1 MSAGNHVHGDL
12 KIASSILEWEIGDIW
27 GHVGVRTEDNRIT
40 VKLFRAPEVE
50 DEEDW
55 IIEFDYSLNKLS
67 GVGIIPNEAVIY
79 TEIFK
84 ARPDVK
90 AITHAHAPM
99 CIALSMANK
108 KIGTVHLQSKKFAG
122 GVPIFPKPIFILD
135 DAEGQDLAKALG
147 NSVAVVIRGHGIVTV
162 GTTIKEACMTAL
174 YLERTAK
181 IQAIAQVLG
190 FDKVDQQFVDQ
201 VNASTTKL
209 GATKL
214 SHGGTASTGGFEA
227 EWSYYKRKVL
237 RGEYWSRGWV

>member
-1 MSAGNHVHGDL
+1 MNADNHVHGDL

-27 GHVGVRTEDNRIT
+27 GHVGVRTADSRIT
-40 VKLFRAPEVE
+40 VKLFRTPEVE
-50 DEEDW
+50 GEEDW
-55 IIEFDYSLNKLS
+55 IIDFDYSLNKLS

-84 ARPDVK
+84 ARPDVN

-108 KIGTVHLQSKKFAG
+108 QIATVHLQSKKFAG
-122 GVPIFPKPIFILD
+122 GIPVFPKPIFILD
-135 DAEGQDLAKALG
+135 DEEGKDLAKALG

-162 GTTIKEACMTAL
+162 GRTIKEACMTAL

-181 IQAIAQVLG
+181 IQAVAQTLG
-190 FDKVDQQFVDQ
+190 FEKVDQNFIDQ
-201 VNASTTKL
+201 VNVSTNKLAS
-209 GATKL
+209 TKL
-214 SHGGTASTGGFEA
+214 SRDKTAVTGGYDA